1 MSPYLLSD
9 FSCLLAYFLIAIATK
24 DVFLLQVTTFRAN
37 VYIVLNFNKLVR
49 VSSPTSVN
57 FDGASVFG
65 SCHPKDTI

>member
-9 FSCLLAYFLIAIATK
+9 FCRLLAYFLIAVVTK
-24 DVFLLQVTTFRAN
+24 DMFLLQVTTFRAN
-37 VYIVLNFNKLVR
+37 VYIVLNFNKLLR